1 MIRLVRQRV
10 VKEEEEE
17 EEEKEKKKLNEA
29 KVAAGLFYRRDGRA
43 MVLRRGDIYVEE
55 RYKVGWQF
63 AGAFPGAFSRSSL
76 APSGERRRV
85 VIPSP

>member
-1 MIRLVRQRV
+1 MIRLISSVSSK
-10 VKEEEEE
+10 KEEEER
-17 EEEKEKKKLNEA
+17 EKKKMNEA
-29 KVAAGLFYRRDGRA
+29 KVASSCWLFCWRDGRA

-55 RYKVGWQF
+55 RYKIGWQF